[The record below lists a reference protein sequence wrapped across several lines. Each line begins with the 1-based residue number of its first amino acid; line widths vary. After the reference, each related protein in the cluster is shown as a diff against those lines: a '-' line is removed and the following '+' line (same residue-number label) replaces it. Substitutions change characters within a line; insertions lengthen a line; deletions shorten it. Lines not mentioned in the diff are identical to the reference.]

1 MKKNKRSDK
10 SGHQIWIVAIN
21 YTGLTSKKES
31 FDKIICDRKPS
42 IWLLQETKKKLT
54 DYKIK
59 AKNLVEYQV
68 FELRRE
74 NTLEEGGKGLNG
86 GGLAVGALHDL
97 NPVLLGKGDN
107 EVEFMTIEVT
117 TGLTRLR

>member
-1 MKKNKRSDK
+1 M
-10 SGHQIWIVAIN
+10 
-21 YTGLTSKKES
+21 
-31 FDKIICDRKPS
+31 
-42 IWLLQETKKKLT
+42 
-54 DYKIK
+54 
-59 AKNLVEYQV
+59 
-68 FELRRE
+68 
-74 NTLEEGGKGLNG
+74 EEGGKGLNG